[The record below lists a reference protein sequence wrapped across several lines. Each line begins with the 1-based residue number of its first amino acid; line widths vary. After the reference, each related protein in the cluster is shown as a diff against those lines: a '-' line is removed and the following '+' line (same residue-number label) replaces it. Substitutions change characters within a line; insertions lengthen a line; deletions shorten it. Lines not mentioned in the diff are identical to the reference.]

1 MQLRRCSSIDWPP
14 NWIRTEGEGN
24 AKLIGEIGILRSVVR
39 SRFEPLTTCY
49 LMMEFQGSSYMG
61 TLLFREGSLCRQV
74 FELLQQ
80 HSGES
85 IQQIGNLEFRPSDD
99 DEKNAR
105 HLLKQSHRLQEKS
118 RALSKD
124 SQEVASHCKS
134 GHEPTQDAVARSE
147 ALIEELRRH

>member
-24 AKLIGEIGILRSVVR
+24 AKLIGEIGILASVVR
-39 SRFEPLTTCY
+39 SRFEPLTCY

-61 TLLFREGSLCRQV
+61 TLLFRERSLSGQV

-80 HSGES
+80 HSGDS
-85 IQQIGNLEFRPSDD
+85 IQQIGNLEFRALMR
-99 DEKNAR
+99 DEQVLDQPR
-105 HLLKQSHRLQEKS
+105 HQLEQSSRLQEKS

-124 SQEVASHCKS
+124 S
-134 GHEPTQDAVARSE
+134 
-147 ALIEELRRH
+147 